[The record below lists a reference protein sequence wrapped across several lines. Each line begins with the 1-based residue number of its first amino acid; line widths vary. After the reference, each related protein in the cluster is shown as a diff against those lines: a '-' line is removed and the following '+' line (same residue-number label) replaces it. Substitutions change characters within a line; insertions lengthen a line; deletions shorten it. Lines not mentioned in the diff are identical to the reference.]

1 MTPNPN
7 MDDLLRI
14 ESAAPSDEAA
24 LLAFFRHVIADT
36 FQKEGIG
43 LLHETIAEEVAD
55 KMRLFQAY
63 LDAADQDPPT
73 HRFLVARRKGEIIA
87 TLTYGPSGAMIR
99 RVTQGTLS
107 GYGELGSAYVLPRS
121 QGQGIASEMIGK
133 MLKELQDT
141 GIQTFIFDSGYVRAQ
156 KIWTRKFGDPY
167 MVLPDFWGP
176 GGHHM
181 IWCSAVTEH
190 LKKSRKG

>member
-1 MTPNPN
+1 MTKTP
-7 MDDLLRI
+7 DLDARMRI
-14 ESAAPSDEAA
+14 ESVMPSDEADLA
-24 LLAFFRHVIADT
+24 AFFRHVIADT

-63 LDAADQDPPT
+63 LAAADQAPPT
-73 HRFLVARRKGEIIA
+73 HRFLVARLQGRIIA

-99 RVTQGTLS
+99 RVTQGRLS
-107 GYGELGSAYVLPRS
+107 GYGELGSAYVLPRF
-121 QGQGIASEMIGK
+121 QGQGIASILIGK
-133 MLKELQDT
+133 MRKELQAE
-141 GIQTFIFDSGYVRAQ
+141 GIETFIFDSGYGRAQ
-156 KIWTRKFGDPY
+156 KIWRHKFGDPY

-181 IWCSAVTEH
+181 IWCCPVAEE
-190 LKKSRKG
+190 LKKP